1 MQIHYRNQSEFGG
14 VYKITNILNGRVY
27 IGSTSCFRK
36 RAASHKCNLEANRH
50 LNKFMQ
56 NDFNKSGTESFLF
69 EVLEVVAGDK
79 QERLDREQFYIDQWY
94 DNQKTCYNLAKEAKD
109 TRSGTRNKKEIDP
122 LTDGRCQS
130 YSEERLTKH
139 TEKMKEVWRTP
150 ELKEL
155 GKQNA
160 MKRWDKHSANL
171 KVRNIKTNEE
181 VLITGSIRQWCK
193 DVGVSY
199 KAFHQLVKGKLKS
212 SGGWALIRETE

>member
-1 MQIHYRNQSEFGG
+1 MKFMFFDKGNEGG
-14 VYKITNILNGRVY
+14 IYKIINIHNGRIY
-27 IGSTSCFRK
+27 IGSTSRFK
-36 RAASHKCNLEANRH
+36 TRAYSHSNNLEARRH
-50 LNKFMQ
+50 QNKFMQ
-56 NDFNKSGTESFLF
+56 NDFNKTGTDSFLF
-69 EVLEVVAGDK
+69 EVLEVVVGDK
-79 QERLDREQFYIDQWY
+79 QERLNREQFYINHWY
-94 DNQKTCYNLAKEAKD
+94 DNQKNCYNLTKEAKD
-109 TRSGTRNKKEIDP
+109 NRSDTRNKKQIDP

-160 MKRWDKHSANL
+160 MKRWNKHSANL
-171 KVRNIKTNEE
+171 KVRNIETGEE

-199 KAFHQLVKGKLKS
+199 KAFHQLVKGKLNK
-212 SGGWALIRETE
+212 SGGWTLATETK